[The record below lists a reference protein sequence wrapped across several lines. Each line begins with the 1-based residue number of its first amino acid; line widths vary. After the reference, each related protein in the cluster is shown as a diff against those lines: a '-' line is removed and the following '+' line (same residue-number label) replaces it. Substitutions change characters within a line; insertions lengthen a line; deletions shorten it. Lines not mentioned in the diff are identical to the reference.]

1 VSITSTSCLL
11 FTMFIPIVITSFL
24 AWPFGVL
31 SDVDDPG
38 KESLGTDTGL
48 LVYEVSL
55 AVVG

>member
-1 VSITSTSCLL
+1 
-11 FTMFIPIVITSFL
+11 MFIPIVITSFL
-24 AWPFGVL
+24 AWPLGVL

-48 LVYEVSL
+48 LVCEVSL

>member
-1 VSITSTSCLL
+1 VSITSTNCLL

-24 AWPFGVL
+24 DWPFGVL
-31 SDVDDPG
+31 SDVTG